1 MPEDIR
7 DKQQLTYK
15 DILGLNFVRE
25 PGQYVY
31 RRYYRTGLRSHIM
44 AVLHLEAVEQEKNG
58 VTIEGLKWFPL
69 AKPLKLESILPLI
82 TSQGQTSL

>member
-7 DKQQLTYK
+7 DKQKLTHK

-44 AVLHLEAVEQEKNG
+44 AVLSPEAVEQEKKG
-58 VTIEGLKWFPL
+58 VIIDGLKWFPL
-69 AKPLKLESILPLI
+69 AKPLKMLI
-82 TSQGQTSL
+82 G